1 MGKRLVEVL
10 GNINIV
16 GEGYK
21 RKFMQVEMLLP
32 YYYKLLNRCNV
43 LKLSIVLCI
52 IIVLNKSCKEVFL
65 KEILI
70 GQEQEVY

>member
-21 RKFMQVEMLLP
+21 RKFMQVEML
-32 YYYKLLNRCNV
+32 
-43 LKLSIVLCI
+43 I
-52 IIVLNKSCKEVFL
+52 IIIINYWIDVMFLNLVSCSVL
-65 KEILI
+65 
-70 GQEQEVY
+70 